1 MLPLLPLQ
9 SQQSVGG
16 VWAVIPTDVPKV
28 LQSDRWH
35 VWACLGTAELCWVGT
50 DPVCAPLAGLP
61 GRGAWEWARFFCFWR
76 MEKSPRFEVG
86 KK

>member
-1 MLPLLPLQ
+1 MDVPLLPLQ

-50 DPVCAPLAGLP
+50 DPVCAPSSWAS
-61 GRGAWEWARFFCFWR
+61 WERCLG
-76 MEKSPRFEVG
+76 MGEVLLLLENGEKPKV
-86 KK
+86 